1 MLNDPCRNET
11 LGWQAVGGPG
21 GMGGGFFGDAAAT
34 TCANDCHGQITG
46 KTKLAGTVND
56 LGRSMTID
64 ECLGDND
71 TWTQISN
78 LGLGQ
83 SSHKNGI
90 PFY

>member
-1 MLNDPCRNET
+1 MGRPGDT
-11 LGWQAVGGPG
+11 GGS
-21 GMGGGFFGDAAAT
+21 FFGDAAAT
-34 TCANDCHGQITG
+34 TCANDCHSQIAG
-46 KTKLAGTVND
+46 KAKLAGTVND
-56 LGRSMTID
+56 LGWSMAID

-71 TWTQISN
+71 TWTQIFN